1 MSCGVQARE
10 RDVQLQGLGRDPHPP
25 TSPRPTSA
33 VRREAASPLD
43 SAEAYD
49 PRLGAWALVASMSG
63 KPPISAMRDARH
75 RCPAPSCGGGGA
87 GGCWRVTPP
96 LPSGRAAGVSPRPH
110 TAEPRAPPPPSPR
123 SPSPRSPSPPFRK
136 PAPRPASA
144 VARQGPLAALVTGN
158 RVVEPRW
165 RPGRPHALYPLSGQW
180 GACTC
185 TRLAPEQPCSAR
197 APWC

>member
-1 MSCGVQARE
+1 
-10 RDVQLQGLGRDPHPP
+10 VQLQGLGRDPHPP

-33 VRREAASPLD
+33 VRREAASPLGRPAA
-43 SAEAYD
+43 SAQS
-49 PRLGAWALVASMSG
+49 ASLELASSR
-63 KPPISAMRDARH
+63 PASPRDARH
-75 RCPAPSCGGGGA
+75 RCPATSCGGGGA

-110 TAEPRAPPPPSPR
+110 TAEPRAPRSPSPR

-136 PAPRPASA
+136 PAPRPASS
-144 VARQGPLAALVTGN
+144 VARQGPLVALVTGN

>member
-1 MSCGVQARE
+1 MSCGIQARE

-33 VRREAASPLD
+33 VRREAASPLGRPAA
-43 SAEAYD
+43 SAQS
-49 PRLGAWALVASMSG
+49 ASLQLASSR
-63 KPPISAMRDARH
+63 PASPRDARH
-75 RCPAPSCGGGGA
+75 RCPATSCGGGGA

-144 VARQGPLAALVTGN
+144 VARQGPLVALVTGN